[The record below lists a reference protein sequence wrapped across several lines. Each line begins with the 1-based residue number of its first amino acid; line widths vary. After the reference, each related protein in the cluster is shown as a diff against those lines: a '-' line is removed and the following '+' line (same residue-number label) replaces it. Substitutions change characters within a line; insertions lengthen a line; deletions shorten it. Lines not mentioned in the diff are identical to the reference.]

1 MIVFFGVHSKEWSL
15 ALNAK
20 NLHQFFKQ
28 EIRTCTS
35 IEELKEISNA
45 IIIPL
50 LEKHNIELHFFNIKS
65 IFDYN
70 NTILFMN
77 KKLFF
82 EYTINNNLEEYIPKT
97 NCKNENNYYIVKELS
112 NNGGKK
118 IYFTNKFE
126 SVCLNTYVVQ
136 EYIFTEYEY
145 TIHLVCKEGKIVAS
159 ITYVFERKNKIRT
172 FRENKNI
179 SKISIED
186 KYLKIFEKFLIPC
199 KYSGIC
205 NIDFIIVDNNIKI
218 FEINPR
224 LGGTL
229 MLSQNRKDLV
239 EILSTCILLQ

>member
-1 MIVFFGVHSKEWSL
+1 MIIFYGVHSKEWSK
-15 ALNAK
+15 ALNST
-20 NLHQFFKQ
+20 NLHQFFNH
-28 EIRTCTS
+28 EIRNCNT
-35 IEELKEISNA
+35 IEEIKDTFNA
-45 IIIPL
+45 IVIPL
-50 LEKHNIELHFFNIKS
+50 LEKHIIELHTYNIKNV
-65 IFDYN
+65 FDYD

-82 EYTINNNLEEYIPKT
+82 EYTLNNNLEEYIPKT
-97 NCKNENNYYIVKELS
+97 NCKNDNNYYIVKELS

-118 IYFTNKFE
+118 IYFTNKIKDI
-126 SVCLNTYVVQ
+126 CLNMYVIQ

-145 TIHLVCKEGKIVAS
+145 TIHLVCKDGKIVTS
-159 ITYVFERKNKIRT
+159 ITYIFERKNKIRT

-186 KYLKIFEKFLIPC
+186 KYLKIFEMFLIPC

-205 NIDFIIVDNNIKI
+205 NIDFIIVDKTIKI

-229 MLSQNRKDLV
+229 MLSSNRKDLV
-239 EILSTCILLQ
+239 EIISTCMLLQ